1 MTDRLTPGLLPGQI
15 ERLALVAEECGEVLQ
30 VIGKVLRH
38 GHESSHPNG
47 GPTNR
52 ELLEIELG
60 DLEASIDILVDQ
72 DLNGKHVRRAMQ
84 DKLNRVGRYL
94 HHTSLRR
101 DEAARREAEVI
112 RNAVNAGLDA
122 VENAG
127 LQMSALTDAPPP
139 PAPRNVTQ
147 AEHEALMDA
156 LEKSTETVAVPICPK
171 ELEALR
177 ARAEAAEARI
187 SDLEAYAT
195 TMQLHRD
202 QISKLLDASDAENKR
217 LREALEKMLDAFL
230 DTEGKHGAR
239 EQEATEA
246 AHSALAQGGNDG

>member
-52 ELLEIELG
+52 ELLETELG

-101 DEAARREAEVI
+101 DEAARREAESK
-112 RNAVNAGLDA
+112 RAAPETYDKALDMLA
-122 VENAG
+122 
-127 LQMSALTDAPPP
+127 DAPPP
-139 PAPRNVTQ
+139 PAPDFAPLLKTLRDLSPDWGSTTDVVELA
-147 AEHEALMDA
+147 AEAADA
-156 LEKSTETVAVPICPK
+156 I
-171 ELEALR
+171 EALR
-177 ARAEAAEARI
+177 AERDAARKDA
-187 SDLEAYAT
+187 AT
-195 TMQLHRD
+195 W
-202 QISKLLDASDAENKR
+202 
-217 LREALEKMLDAFL
+217 ALENECLK
-230 DTEGKHGAR
+230 R
-239 EQEATEA
+239 RA
-246 AHSALAQGGNDG
+246 AGGNDDASK